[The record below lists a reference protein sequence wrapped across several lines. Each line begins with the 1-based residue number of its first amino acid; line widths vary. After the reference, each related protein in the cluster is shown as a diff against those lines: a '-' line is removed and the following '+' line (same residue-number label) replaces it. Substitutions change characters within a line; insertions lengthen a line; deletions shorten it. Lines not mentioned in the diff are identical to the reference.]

1 MEYVPGKT
9 AMKVLE
15 GAKDEAAED
24 AVYASIAFALSELHR
39 IPAPPGTPPRG
50 AGGGRIRND
59 AFDLRETPVD
69 YQSVVQLEEHFNEF
83 LSRTRNKTRFQDLTR
98 EPMVFCYSDVWL
110 GNFMIGHDGS
120 VTVIDF
126 ADASFL
132 PSSFSKFVTQWRW
145 GDIKRD
151 ITDIVITPTAKG
163 VDNTRAISVV
173 AGYIVQA
180 SGSFSKIGRRML
192 DVKNDAYP
200 DPILDNLDDVD
211 KVMVDA
217 LGQPIV
223 NYSIY
228 VSK

>member
-1 MEYVPGKT
+1 
-9 AMKVLE
+9 
-15 GAKDEAAED
+15 
-24 AVYASIAFALSELHR
+24 
-39 IPAPPGTPPRG
+39 
-50 AGGGRIRND
+50 
-59 AFDLRETPVD
+59 
-69 YQSVVQLEEHFNEF
+69 
-83 LSRTRNKTRFQDLTR
+83 
-98 EPMVFCYSDVWL
+98 
-110 GNFMIGHDGS
+110 MIGHDGS

-132 PSSFSKFVTQWRW
+132 PSSFSKFVTHWRW

-163 VDNTRAISVV
+163 VDNTRAISVI

-200 DPILDNLDDVD
+200 DPILDNLNDVD